1 MRILGT
7 GMSGSLGS
15 AVIPALRGDGHKIIR
30 LKTGKAIG
38 ADEIPWDPLQPLEP
52 ETVSG
57 YGAVIHLAG
66 ESVFGLW
73 TKKKKH
79 GIRASR
85 VDATRNLAEALARAP
100 SKPKTLLSASAIG
113 FYGINAR
120 DPVTEDG
127 EPGDGFLAEV
137 ARHWETA
144 TEPAVNAGIRVVNL
158 RIGVILTRNAGAL
171 SMMLPA
177 FRLGLGGKMGSGRQ
191 YLSWIHIADAAGA
204 VRRCLHTANISGP
217 VNLVAPTPVT
227 NAQFTRTLARV
238 LRRPAIFPVPA
249 FFLRMLPGD
258 MARETFL
265 SSQQVVPKKLLDSGF
280 RFGYPELRDALKNLL
295 SR

>member
-7 GMSGSLGS
+7 GMSGSLGR

-30 LKTGKAIG
+30 LKTGKATG
-38 ADEIPWDPLQPLEP
+38 AEEIHWDPLEPLDP
-52 ETVSG
+52 ETVNG

-73 TKKKKH
+73 SKRKKN

-85 VDATRNLAEALARAP
+85 VVGTRNLAEALARAP
-100 SKPKTLLSASAIG
+100 SKPKTFISASAIG
-113 FYGINAR
+113 FYGTEASK
-120 DPVTEDG
+120 PVAEDG
-127 EPGDGFLAEV
+127 EPGEGFLAEV

-158 RIGVILTRNAGAL
+158 RIGVILSRNAGAL

-177 FRLGLGGKMGSGRQ
+177 FRMGLGGRMGNGKQ

-217 VNLVAPTPVT
+217 VNLVAPNPVT
-227 NAQFTRTLARV
+227 NAEFTSTLAGA

-249 FFLRMLPGD
+249 FVLRLLPGD
-258 MARETFL
+258 MADETFL

-280 RFGYPELRDALKNLL
+280 RFGYPELSHALKNLL
-295 SR
+295 AR